1 MDNYYDPG
9 KCGGLLWGDVSEDR
23 KRRRVMR
30 SAWEVAWTHPGDK
43 CDAGGRRGES
53 ELLANKTIP
62 QPVARQ
68 PSPQLCTVMRE
79 KRDNDWA
86 QSHTCSAKQL
96 TCCLVDEAASFV
108 SRLVRIRERRK

>member
-1 MDNYYDPG
+1 MDNYCNPG
-9 KCGGLLWGDVSEDR
+9 KCGGLFWGDVSEDG
-23 KRRRVMR
+23 KRGRVMR
-30 SAWEVAWTHPGDK
+30 SAREVAWTHLGDE
-43 CDAGGRRGES
+43 CDAGGERGEF

-68 PSPQLCTVMRE
+68 PSPQMSTVMRE

-108 SRLVRIRERRK
+108 SRLARIQEWRK